1 MTIVIRPMQIEDI
14 PQVSQIEREAFPPPW
29 PPTNF
34 KRDLTVNTLTRYL
47 VAYEAPI
54 YDRQLQI
61 SQADSVDKSD
71 ASMLNSIIR
80 AFSRSF
86 RTAKADK
93 NPEQYILGFAGL
105 WFMADEA
112 HLANIAVRETYRNK
126 GIGEYLL
133 VSVIELSIEQN
144 ASFITL
150 EVRASNTTAQALYRK
165 YGFIDTGVRPG
176 YYTDNKE
183 DAVIMT
189 ADGISTGAFKSE
201 FLEMREAIERRLKEL
216 HI

>member
-1 MTIVIRPMQIEDI
+1 MQIEDI
-14 PQVSQIEREAFPPPW
+14 PQVSQIEKEAFPPPW

-47 VAYEAPI
+47 VAYEAAE
-54 YDRQLQI
+54 YGRQLEI
-61 SQADSVDKSD
+61 SNSRVDSIDKSD
-71 ASMLNSIIR
+71 ISMFTRIR
-80 AFSRSF
+80 LALSRF
-86 RTAKADK
+86 FERDRVDRNT
-93 NPEQYILGFAGL
+93 EQYIVGFAGL

-112 HLANIAVRETYRNK
+112 HLANIAVRETHRNK

-133 VSVIELSIEQN
+133 VSAIELSIEQN

-150 EVRASNTTAQALYRK
+150 EVRASNTAAQALYRK

-189 ADGISTGAFKSE
+189 ADGISISSYKNE
-201 FLEMREAIERRLKEL
+201 FLEMREIIEKKLMEL
-216 HI
+216 QL